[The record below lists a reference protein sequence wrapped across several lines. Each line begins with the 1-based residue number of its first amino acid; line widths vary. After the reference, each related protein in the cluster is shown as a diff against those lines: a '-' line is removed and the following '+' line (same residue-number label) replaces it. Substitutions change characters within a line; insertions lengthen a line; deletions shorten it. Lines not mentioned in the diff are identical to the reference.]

1 MKSNDDDTT
10 RKGIVRVGELLK
22 ETRPDRLTVA
32 PVATEA
38 DHPPLKPT
46 EFANKQLHLF
56 QNMLCNTDEERERF
70 SNAIDLWDS
79 IPRYAVSRQAMT
91 KARENGKYL
100 ENHTSVFHHRD
111 RKYAVTISPARVTDL
126 DGQQRDYYPSTTEEL
141 VEDALRKLALEQQ
154 QGFFD
159 RPSFRSG
166 VVFTIYALRD
176 ELARCGHTRSYQ
188 EIVLALNILS
198 KSTIEI
204 RESGKGELLAV
215 SPYLPALIAVSQH
228 RLRDDPKARWAAQFH
243 PFVTESIDK
252 GTYRQYNYDVVMSHE
267 GRLPRWLHKYLALKY
282 TFADFTKPFQ
292 MHYTTIK
299 RDSGLLNEYT
309 RERAAIDAVHKALQD
324 LRDKGVLLSF
334 ERKNI
339 TGPRKKLLDVVFT
352 VWPSLDFIK
361 EAKAANKRQQLAQ
374 QEALNGDPRRIIR

>member
-1 MKSNDDDTT
+1 MKPKDDAT
-10 RKGIVRVGELLK
+10 RKGLAKVGELLAEALPDK
-22 ETRPDRLTVA
+22 LDAGPVETVEP
-32 PVATEA
+32 
-38 DHPPLKPT
+38 HPPLKPT

-70 SNAIDLWDS
+70 SNAVDLWDS
-79 IPRYAVSRQAMT
+79 IPRYAVSRQAM
-91 KARENGKYL
+91 ARSRENDKFL
-100 ENHTSVFHHRD
+100 ENHTAVFHYRE
-111 RKYAVTISPARVTDL
+111 RNYAVTISPARVTDL

-159 RPSFRSG
+159 KPSFRSG
-166 VVFTIYALRD
+166 VVFTVYALRE
-176 ELARCGHTRSYQ
+176 ELARCGHTRSFQ

-204 RESGKGELLAV
+204 RESGKGELLAI
-215 SPYLPALIAVSQH
+215 SAYLPALIAVSQNS
-228 RLRDDPKARWAAQFH
+228 LRDDPKARWAAQFH

-267 GRLPRWLHKYLALKY
+267 GRLARWLHKYLSLKY
-282 TFADFTKPFQ
+282 TFADFTKPFR
-292 MHYTTIK
+292 MHYATIK
-299 RDSGLLNEYT
+299 RDSGLLNEYA
-309 RERAAIDAVHKALQD
+309 RERAAIIAVQKALED
-324 LRDKGVLLSF
+324 LQDKGILVSF

-352 VWPSLDFIK
+352 VWPSLEFIK
-361 EAKAANKRQQLAQ
+361 EAKAANKRQQLTQHAAQ
-374 QEALNGDPRRIIR
+374 PDSSRVQTR